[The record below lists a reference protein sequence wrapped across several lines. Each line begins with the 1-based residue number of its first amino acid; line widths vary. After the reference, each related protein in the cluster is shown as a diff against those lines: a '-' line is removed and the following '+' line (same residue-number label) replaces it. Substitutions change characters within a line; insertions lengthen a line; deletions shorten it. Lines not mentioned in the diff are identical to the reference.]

1 MSTPSLGPTDLK
13 RAVVIDDDEVMLL
26 SCREVLGRA
35 GYQVE
40 TFDNG
45 KDGIANVR
53 RSPPPLLVVDLKMPG
68 IDGFEV
74 IRQVR
79 EHAPSVVIVV
89 MTGYA
94 TIATA
99 VDAMKAGAYDFI
111 PKPFTPSELRLI
123 IDRAFERWGLVR
135 ESELLRVE
143 KETAERRFITFV
155 SHQLKSPLAAVRQY
169 LDVLLYTQLDGLS
182 DKAAEWIRRS
192 HARIGDMIAI
202 IDDWLALARIE
213 RGALSQTDE
222 SSDLASVVEQAVA
235 AHRQQAEDAGVTVSC
250 VVTPRLPPVRG
261 DAVSLS
267 MVVSNLINNAI
278 KYNRRG
284 GKIALRAASEP
295 GSVRLEVEDSGIG
308 VPSEQL
314 PNLFKEFSR
323 VKSAATASIPGTG
336 LGLAICKR
344 VMTELGGTVEIQSE
358 EDVGTTLTVVF
369 PIAAGQAPVAPK
381 P

>member
-1 MSTPSLGPTDLK
+1 MSTPNPSSPDAK

-45 KDGIANVR
+45 KDGIAR
-53 RSPPPLLVVDLKMPG
+53 IRESAPPLLVVDLKMPG

-79 EHAPSVVIVV
+79 ELAPSVVIVV

-123 IDRAFERWGLVR
+123 IDRAFERWRLAR
-135 ESELLRVE
+135 ESERLRIE
-143 KETAERRFITFV
+143 KAAAERRFITFV

-169 LDVLLYTQLDGLS
+169 LDVLLYTQQDGLS
-182 DKAAEWIRRS
+182 EKAAEWIRRS
-192 HARIGDMIAI
+192 HSRIGEMIAI

-213 RGALSQTDE
+213 RGALSETDA
-222 SSDLASVVEQAVA
+222 SSDLATVVEQAVG
-235 AHRQQAEDAGVTVSC
+235 AHRQQADDAGVTIKS
-250 VVTPRLPPVRG
+250 TLPAGLPPVRG
-261 DAVSLS
+261 DGVSIS
-267 MVVSNLINNAI
+267 MVVTNLVNNAI
-278 KYNRRG
+278 KYNRKG
-284 GKIALRAASEP
+284 GTIALRAALEP
-295 GSVRLEVEDSGIG
+295 ATVRLEVEDSGIG
-308 VPSEQL
+308 IPTELLPS
-314 PNLFKEFSR
+314 LFKEFWR
-323 VKSAATASIPGTG
+323 AKTPATAGIPGTG

-344 VMTELGGTVEIQSE
+344 VLTELGGTIVPKSE
-358 EDVGTTLTVVF
+358 EGKGTTFVVEF
-369 PIAAGQAPVAPK
+369 PIAPK
-381 P
+381 RTGTEAKA